1 MMIVND
7 QDRQGEGMMDRG
19 RGAALAEWSGGVVG
33 ARSIT
38 CPPDRVPAPLC
49 CQGLGRKSGLALRPP
64 PPRCPSQPAPRPYHT
79 RHCRSWS
86 LHFMIAR
93 LRPG

>member
-19 RGAALAEWSGGVVG
+19 RGAALAGWSGGVVG

-49 CQGLGRKSGLALRPP
+49 C
-64 PPRCPSQPAPRPYHT
+64 
-79 RHCRSWS
+79 
-86 LHFMIAR
+86 
-93 LRPG
+93 